1 MPKESVP
8 DNASTSVSRLTLSI
22 VVTTLCRLVLNTA
35 RRFVYPFAPALSR
48 GLGVPLTAITSLIA
62 VNQAT
67 AVLGLF
73 FGPIADRLGYRLMML
88 TGMTLLVAG
97 MFAGGLFPFYG
108 VILIALFLAGLGK
121 SMFDPALQA
130 YVSERVPFHRRG
142 LAIGFLEFS
151 WAGSTLLGIPLIA
164 ILIDRL
170 GWRAPF
176 FVMGG
181 LGILGI
187 LALSILIEKTAQK
200 KAPGQSLPIFR
211 GAWRQLLRER
221 AALGALSYSFWISV
235 ANDNLFVVYGAWLEK
250 QFDLS
255 IVALGLGTAVIGIA
269 ELAGESFTAALAD
282 RLSLKR
288 ALIGGL
294 AACLICYGILPLLG
308 QTLGMA
314 LTGLFFLFLTF
325 EFTIVTGLSLFTELV
340 PASRATMMASYLA
353 MGGVGRVVGA
363 LIGGP
368 IWLAGGIFATAL
380 VSTAISGL
388 ALVSLIWG
396 LRGWHKPQSS
406 GI

>member
-1 MPKESVP
+1 M
-8 DNASTSVSRLTLSI
+8 
-22 VVTTLCRLVLNTA
+22 
-35 RRFVYPFAPALSR
+35 
-48 GLGVPLTAITSLIA
+48 G
-62 VNQAT
+62 
-67 AVLGLF
+67 
-73 FGPIADRLGYRLMML
+73 DRLGYRLMMIS
-88 TGMTLLVAG
+88 GMALLVVG

-130 YVSERVPFHRRG
+130 YVSERVPFRRRG
-142 LAIGFLEFS
+142 LVIGFLEFS

-164 ILIDRL
+164 VLIDRL

-187 LALSILIEKTAQK
+187 LALRLLIEKTGRK
-200 KAPGQSLPIFR
+200 KPSDRSIPLFR
-211 GAWRQLLRER
+211 GAWRQLLRKR
-221 AALGALSYSFWISV
+221 AALGALSYSFWVSV

-250 QFDLS
+250 QFGLS

-269 ELAGESFTAALAD
+269 ELAGESATATLAD
-282 RLSLKR
+282 RLGLKR
-288 ALIGGL
+288 SLIGGL
-294 AACLICYGILPLLG
+294 AACLVSYIILPFLG

-340 PASRATMMASYLA
+340 PGSRATMMASYLA
-353 MGGVGRVVGA
+353 LGGVGRVVGA

-368 IWLAGGIFATAL
+368 IWLAGGIYATAL
-380 VSTAISGL
+380 VSAAISGL

-396 LRGWHKPQSS
+396 LWGWQKP
-406 GI
+406 

>member
-1 MPKESVP
+1 VPKESVP
-8 DNASTSVSRLTLSI
+8 DSASTFVSRLTLSI
-22 VVTTLCRLVLNTA
+22 VLTTLCRLVLNTA

-88 TGMTLLVAG
+88 TGMTLLVVG

-142 LAIGFLEFS
+142 LVIGFLEFS

-187 LALSILIEKTAQK
+187 LVLSILIEKTTRK
-200 KAPGQSLPIFR
+200 KATGQSLPVFR

-221 AALGALSYSFWISV
+221 AALGALAYSFWISV

-250 QFDLS
+250 QFGLS

-282 RLSLKR
+282 RLGLKR

-294 AACLICYGILPLLG
+294 VACLICYGILPLLG
-308 QTLGMA
+308 QTLGRA

-340 PASRATMMASYLA
+340 PASRATMMAGYLA

-368 IWLAGGIFATAL
+368 IWLAGGIYATAL
-380 VSTAISGL
+380 VSAAISGL

-396 LRGWHKPQSS
+396 LRGWDKPA
-406 GI
+406 

>member
-8 DNASTSVSRLTLSI
+8 DKASIFVSRLTLSI

-187 LALSILIEKTAQK
+187 LALSILIEKTARK
-200 KAPGQSLPIFR
+200 KAPGQSSPLFR

-250 QFDLS
+250 QFGLS

-282 RLSLKR
+282 RLGLKR

-308 QTLGMA
+308 QTLGTA

-340 PASRATMMASYLA
+340 PASRATMMAGYLA
-353 MGGVGRVVGA
+353 TGGVGRVVGA

-368 IWLAGGIFATAL
+368 IWLAGGIYATAL
-380 VSTAISGL
+380 VSAAISGL

-396 LRGWHKPQSS
+396 LRGWQKP
-406 GI
+406 